1 MRKLSMAARVLLWV
15 VLVSGLGFL
24 VTITTV
30 TIRAGS
36 IQKELAYA
44 YAGELAQ
51 KHAAYVKE
59 QMDVGMHTAETLA
72 YTFEGTKKFGSPS
85 RAEANASLRGVLE
98 GNPRILS
105 LSTCWEPNAFDG
117 KDKDFVGKPIHDASG
132 RFIPYW
138 NRGNGTQSVTEPL
151 VDYEK
156 PGDGDWYLLARN
168 SGFET
173 IVEPYFYPI
182 AGKQVL
188 MTTVTVPVKRDG
200 KVLGVTTVD
209 LALMDLQEL
218 VAKIKPYE
226 DGYASIVS
234 YKGVYVADRDA
245 KNITKDIG
253 DTPQLREAKAAVREG
268 KIHKMTFQDDQLG
281 QEAYRVYVPITIGQ
295 VKTPWAFAIT
305 VPTDRVL
312 SGVRTIRNI
321 AFILGF
327 ATVGLMVLLLRQV
340 IRSQVLAP
348 LGGEPAYAVA
358 SSRAIADGDLR
369 TAIQTREG
377 DTASL
382 LAVMKDMQGSLKKAL
397 GQVQDGAQRTASG
410 STELSA
416 TAEEMNATTD
426 AIAQG
431 ANQQHTSSERAA
443 AAMHELSASIEHVAV
458 NVRHAE
464 QQMEQVLQATHK
476 GEKAEEATQA
486 AMHDIEEASTR
497 IVQAVRVINEI
508 ARQTNLLSLNAA
520 IEAAKAGDA
529 GAGFAV
535 VAEEVRKLAERSG
548 QSAKE
553 IAQLVDITE
562 EAIRNGGRTALE
574 SVQALRA
581 IATSLGEVA
590 AMFKEI
596 GAASEEQARAGVEV
610 TQQVTE
616 VASESARIANATSE
630 LATTVHE
637 VTRTASELAHV
648 SESLQTTVRRFKL

>member
-1 MRKLSMAARVLLWV
+1 MRNQSMATRVLLWV

-36 IQKELAYA
+36 IQRELAYA
-44 YAGELAQ
+44 YAEELAQ

-59 QMDVGMHTAETLA
+59 QIDVGMLTAETMA
-72 YTFEGTKKFGSPS
+72 HGFEGTKRYGSPS
-85 RAEANASLRGVLE
+85 RAEANATLRGILE
-98 GNPRILS
+98 GNRRILS

-117 KDKDFVGKPIHDASG
+117 RDKDFVDKPVHDATG

-138 NRGNGTQSVTEPL
+138 NRGDGTQSVSEKL
-151 VDYEK
+151 IDYEK

-168 SGFET
+168 SGHAT

-188 MTTVTVPVKRDG
+188 MTTVTVPVKREG

-218 VAKIKPYE
+218 VSKIKPYE
-226 DGYASIVS
+226 TGYASVVS

-245 KNITKDIG
+245 ANITKDIG
-253 DTPQLREAKAAVREG
+253 TTPELQEAKAAIQAGRP
-268 KIHKMTFQDDQLG
+268 HRMTFQDPQLG
-281 QEAYRVYVPITIGQ
+281 QEATRVYVPIVVGQ

-312 SGVRTIRNI
+312 AGVRAIRNI
-321 AFILGF
+321 AFGLGLL
-327 ATVGLMVLLLRQV
+327 TVGLMVVLLRQV
-340 IRSQVLAP
+340 IRRQVLAP
-348 LGGEPAYAVA
+348 LGGEPTYAVA

-369 TAIQTREG
+369 ATITTAPG
-377 DTASL
+377 DEASL
-382 LAVMKDMQGSLKKAL
+382 LAAMRDMQASLKRAL
-397 GQVQDGAQRTASG
+397 SEVQDGAQRTASG

-416 TAEEMNATTD
+416 TAEEMNATTE
-426 AIAQG
+426 AIARG
-431 ANQQHTSSERAA
+431 AQQQHGASERSA
-443 AAMHELSASIEHVAV
+443 AAMHQLSASIEHVAT
-458 NVRHAE
+458 NVRAAE
-464 QQMEQVLQATHK
+464 QQMDQVLIATRQ
-476 GEKAEEATQA
+476 GEAAEEATQA

-520 IEAAKAGDA
+520 IEAAKAGEA

-553 IAQLVDITE
+553 IAQLVDVTE
-562 EAIRNGGRTALE
+562 TAIRNGGRTARE
-574 SVQALRA
+574 SVQALQA

-590 AMFKEI
+590 SMFREI
-596 GAASEEQARAGVEV
+596 GAASEEQARASVEV

-616 VASESARIANATSE
+616 VAGESATIAHATAE
-630 LATTVHE
+630 LAGTVHE
-637 VTRTASELAHV
+637 VTRTASELAHI
-648 SESLQTTVRRFKL
+648 SESLQTTVRRFRL